1 MKHEVNIDDFL
12 TLIYWVQTYVTI
24 EGMNFKH
31 EKLLTKARIY
41 KKLDMPLNTEVD
53 NIDDLILDAKKVYEK
68 LNLNKVQVF
77 NIMNTID
84 IPYMPKISK
93 EFMIKEI
100 EGFEHVFEDIIENYK
115 FENSEIRNMQ
125 KNAANEKMKQCVD
138 IEDYENAAKFRDLI
152 KEY

>member
-41 KKLDMPLNTEVD
+41 KKLDMSLNTEVD